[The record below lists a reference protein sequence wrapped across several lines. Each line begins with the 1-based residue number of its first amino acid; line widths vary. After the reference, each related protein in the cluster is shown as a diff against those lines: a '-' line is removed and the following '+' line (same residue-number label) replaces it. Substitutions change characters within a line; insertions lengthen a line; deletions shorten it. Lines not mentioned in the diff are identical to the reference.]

1 MPHIKLPTGIP
12 GIIGG
17 LIYRPEVARPI
28 AELSEIMLRG
38 PNSLSPGERELI
50 ASYVSTRNECH
61 FCQSSHRAAAAHHLD
76 KNYDLVDAV
85 RCDPESAPVSAKLKA
100 LLAIAGKVQVSG
112 KEVTK
117 DDVARARA
125 EGATDMEIHDT
136 VLIASMFCMANR
148 YVDGLATFT
157 PEDDKVYDR
166 MGAMM
171 ANKGYSMPGKVE
183 LFLMSVFMRFK
194 GDRNGARSRPAANA
208 Q

>member
-1 MPHIKLPTGIP
+1 MPHIKLPTLIP

-17 LIYRPEVARPI
+17 LIYRPEVAGPI

-112 KEVTK
+112 TEVTT
-117 DDVARARA
+117 DDIARARN
-125 EGATDMEIHDT
+125 EGATDREIHDT
-136 VLIASMFCMANR
+136 VLIAAAFCMFNR
-148 YVDGLATFT
+148 YVDGLATLT
-157 PEDDKVYDR
+157 PTDEQAYDAMGQR
-166 MGAMM
+166 MARD
-171 ANKGYSMPGKVE
+171 GYLRPG
-183 LFLMSVFMRFK
+183 
-194 GDRNGARSRPAANA
+194 G
-208 Q
+208 